1 MFSSG
6 KIGLRLILS
15 LAELK
20 ESHVDLRL
28 EHERTHEEREIS
40 GRKRHFEILVV
51 VNLVSHRSSSH
62 STAKRVLT
70 RPDRR
75 LNRGRSRPRGMALSR
90 NQAEQ
95 LLPERVRGV

>member
-28 EHERTHEEREIS
+28 EHERTHEERKSAGGSGIS
-40 GRKRHFEILVV
+40 KSWLSSIWSAIGCLPIL
-51 VNLVSHRSSSH
+51 
-62 STAKRVLT
+62 
-70 RPDRR
+70 RR
-75 LNRGRSRPRGMALSR
+75 N
-90 NQAEQ
+90 
-95 LLPERVRGV
+95 VC